1 MLWMT
6 FIILHL
12 CVCICVLDATLWK
25 LMVLSEHEPWVI
37 HVNFPNFSKINSRIL
52 QCYIEKYILNAYH
65 GAWYTC
71 MIEGEAEGW
80 GLIR

>member
-1 MLWMT
+1 
-6 FIILHL
+6 
-12 CVCICVLDATLWK
+12 
-25 LMVLSEHEPWVI
+25 MVLSEHELWVI

-71 MIEGEAEGW
+71 MIEGEAEG
-80 GLIR
+80 